1 MYVESRLLEE
11 RQTLDIDV
19 QTVLAQCF
27 QDDVGTDARNHH
39 MLRVEHLG
47 SFHGIPLVVANGT
60 MAHDERIDAQVERCL
75 ACRVS
80 RGQRVEHE
88 LEVGRSVLCHLIQG
102 KPCSENLCRRD
113 GDTSY
118 SQWRHINLGRHAGHF
133 QHLLLALVVN
143 DYIVENQAVEEPQVD
158 TSHLDSGAQFLANK
172 PRYLVAQFLLHH
184 RGLDSQHNHCVQTD

>member
-1 MYVESRLLEE
+1 MFKES
-11 RQTLDIDV
+11 QTLDIDI
-19 QTVLAQCF
+19 QTILTQCF
-27 QDDVGTDARNHH
+27 QDDVGTDAGNRH
-39 MLRVEHLG
+39 MLGVELLG
-47 SFHGIPLVVANGT
+47 SLYGIPLVIAYST
-60 MAHDERIDAQVERCL
+60 ASHDERIDAQVERCL

-158 TSHLDSGAQFLANK
+158 TSHLNSSA
-172 PRYLVAQFLLHH
+172 
-184 RGLDSQHNHCVQTD
+184 